1 MNETI
6 ADRRCAVV
14 TGASRGIGRAAALR
28 LAADGMDVV
37 VNYASEAGETAAAEV
52 VEQVRATG
60 AQACAVRADV
70 SRSQEAAALIACALE
85 RFGRIDVLVN
95 NAGITKDGLFM
106 RMKEDDFD
114 RVVAVNLKGA
124 YNCCRAAI
132 APMVKARFGR
142 IVNMSSIIGVRG
154 NAGQANYAASKAGI
168 IGMSLSLARE
178 TASRGVTVNC
188 VAPGFIATDM
198 TDAMSDAAKKA
209 ALARISARRIGT
221 PDDVAAAVSFLAR
234 EEAGYITGQVLGVDG
249 GMSL

>member
-14 TGASRGIGRAAALR
+14 TGASRGIGRAVALR

-37 VNYASEAGETAAAEV
+37 VNYASEAGAAAAAEV
-52 VEQVRATG
+52 VGQAQAAGVR
-60 AQACAVRADV
+60 ACAVRADV
-70 SRSQEAAALIACALE
+70 SRSQEAADLIACAIE
-85 RFGRIDVLVN
+85 RFGRVDVLVN

-114 RVVAVNLKGA
+114 RVVAVNLKGS

-132 APMVKARFGR
+132 TPMVKARFGR

-154 NAGQANYAASKAGI
+154 NAGQANYAASKAGV

-188 VAPGFIATDM
+188 VAPGLIATDM
-198 TDAMSDAAKKA
+198 TDAMSDAAKEA

-234 EEAGYITGQVLGVDG
+234 DEAGYITGQVLGVDG